1 MRCLAYR
8 SEGLGPFN
16 KEEEVANRSEG
27 VRLGPV
33 DESEG
38 WGVNSANGVNGVNG
52 VSGVNGVNGVD
63 GVHARPCLRLG

>member
-16 KEEEVANRSEG
+16 KEEEVANRSG
-27 VRLGPV
+27 GF
-33 DESEG
+33 G
-38 WGVNSANGVNGVNG
+38 WAVNSANGVNGVNG
-52 VSGVNGVNGVD
+52 VSGVNGVNGVNGVD